1 MEPYIFL
8 GIGVLLFFAKLF
20 GEVSRRIGVSSLV
33 GEVVAGIFVAMLG
46 IVSIGPFISELAGLG
61 IILILFLA
69 GLMIKFEDI
78 EKQIYTASALAIGG
92 DFLSF
97 LLVFAASM
105 LLTGSF
111 LVSLV
116 IGIIFISTDN
126 GAMMRMLEA
135 RGMLKTKIGKMIV
148 ATSIADDVVSILS
161 LSFFMMYIVLSN
173 VVASEIVKLFFIS
186 IGFYLFIFTFGS
198 RIANI
203 ALKALPKFLMDE
215 YIFVSLPLA
224 IALLVS
230 IFSDNLGLGT
240 AAGAFL
246 AGMIVSKSRFAETV
260 IAPKIEVIGNG
271 FLIPLFF
278 AYIGTV
284 VLLSEINILAVA
296 VLLAA
301 ALAGKYVGSGILS
314 RAFGFNNEE
323 SRIVGI
329 GLMPRGDYSIII
341 SQISI
346 SLGVI
351 TVGIYSSI
359 ILAVILTILI
369 TPVLMKISVR
379 T

>member
-135 RGMLKTKIGKMIV
+135 RGML
-148 ATSIADDVVSILS
+148 
-161 LSFFMMYIVLSN
+161 
-173 VVASEIVKLFFIS
+173 
-186 IGFYLFIFTFGS
+186 
-198 RIANI
+198 
-203 ALKALPKFLMDE
+203 
-215 YIFVSLPLA
+215 
-224 IALLVS
+224 
-230 IFSDNLGLGT
+230 
-240 AAGAFL
+240 
-246 AGMIVSKSRFAETV
+246 
-260 IAPKIEVIGNG
+260 
-271 FLIPLFF
+271 
-278 AYIGTV
+278 
-284 VLLSEINILAVA
+284 
-296 VLLAA
+296 
-301 ALAGKYVGSGILS
+301 
-314 RAFGFNNEE
+314 
-323 SRIVGI
+323 
-329 GLMPRGDYSIII
+329 
-341 SQISI
+341 
-346 SLGVI
+346 
-351 TVGIYSSI
+351 
-359 ILAVILTILI
+359 
-369 TPVLMKISVR
+369 
-379 T
+379 

>member
-246 AGMIVSKSRFAETV
+246 AGMIVSKSKFAETV